1 MAHQPKRPQTH
12 THTHTP
18 TQALV
23 HPLELE
29 AWIAGRSSSNS
40 DEEPPLLTDPAA
52 LAQAAAAGASSSS
65 TSPPPPP
72 HPYRRITLFS
82 LNDYLGLS
90 AHPDV
95 RRAAAAAALSCGM
108 GPRSSA
114 VVAGGHTHYHRAL
127 EKELAALKKT
137 EDAVLFPTGFA
148 ANVAVVSALSGVGAG
163 PASRGRVVI
172 FSDELNH
179 ASIVDG
185 ARLATR
191 GGGGGSGSGNG
202 SGGNVSGG
210 SQTNNNNNRNPT
222 LLRVYRHNDL
232 AHLEQLLLEAP
243 ADARKLVVTDSLF
256 SMDGDFADLPG
267 LAALRRKHRF
277 LLVVDEAH
285 ATLVC
290 GPAGGSG
297 ACEMLGVDPLVD
309 IDVQVG
315 TLSKAFG
322 GLGGFACCGRDLR
335 ALLLNRGRS
344 GVFSTALPVPVVAA
358 ASAAL
363 GAARREPWRRAHVW
377 ALARRL
383 GARLGVPAL
392 SPVVPLVVGGEK
404 EAVELSAR
412 LLQRHGIHCPA
423 IRPPTVPAGTCRLR
437 VTLSAAHSV
446 ADVDALA
453 DAVKEELGRWGGEGV
468 SEEEG
473 ESGGRGASGE
483 RTRRRRRAPLKLIRL
498 PFLVAQEERMRR
510 IAAGEQRQEL
520 RSRL

>member
-1 MAHQPKRPQTH
+1 M
-12 THTHTP
+12 
-18 TQALV
+18 
-23 HPLELE
+23 
-29 AWIAGRSSSNS
+29 
-40 DEEPPLLTDPAA
+40 
-52 LAQAAAAGASSSS
+52 
-65 TSPPPPP
+65 
-72 HPYRRITLFS
+72 RRITLFS

-95 RRAAAAAALSCGM
+95 RRAAASAALSVGM

-127 EKELAALKKT
+127 ERELAALKKT
-137 EDAVLFPTGFA
+137 DDAVLFPTGFA
-148 ANVAVVSALSGVGAG
+148 ANVAVVSALAGLGAG
-163 PASRGRVVI
+163 AQGAGEVVI

-185 ARLATR
+185 ARLAAK
-191 GGGGGSGSGNG
+191 GGGGEGVGGG
-202 SGGNVSGG
+202 AAAARSGGGDGTGG
-210 SQTNNNNNRNPT
+210 SDGNSASASATATTPGNRVSV
-222 LLRVYRHNDL
+222 RVYRHNDL
-232 AHLEQLLLEAP
+232 DHLERLLLAAP
-243 ADARKLVVTDSLF
+243 ARARKMVVTDSLF
-256 SMDGDFADLPG
+256 SVDGDFAKLRG
-267 LAALRRKHRF
+267 LAALRRRHGF
-277 LLVVDEAH
+277 LLVVDDAH

-290 GPAGGSG
+290 GPHGGG
-297 ACEMLGVDPLVD
+297 ACDMLGLDGQRDV
-309 IDVQVG
+309 DVQVG

-322 GLGGFACCGRDLR
+322 GLGGFAACSSDLR
-335 ALLLNRGRS
+335 ALLLNRGRA

-392 SPVVPLVVGGEK
+392 SPVVPLVVGGERV
-404 EAVELSAR
+404 ALELSAR
-412 LLQRHGIHCPA
+412 LLSRHGLHCPA

-453 DAVKEELGRWGGEGV
+453 GAVEEELARWGD
-468 SEEEG
+468 
-473 ESGGRGASGE
+473 GGGGAGGAG
-483 RTRRRRRAPLKLIRL
+483 TAGGAPLRLVRL
-498 PFLVAQEERMRR
+498 PFLVAQEARM
-510 IAAGEQRQEL
+510 AAEGRQQGQQPG